1 MSEAM
6 TKEMAIEEFNGWI
19 EKKKI
24 RPSLLEK
31 KDTTKEARESILDA
45 LVEGILTI
53 SEEGIITQKLNFPVG
68 QTEELNYSL
77 RMTASEMDAM
87 NRFKDENG
95 KSRAMI
101 GKLTKTMTAIIDKL
115 DTTDLAL
122 SQTIASFYYLV

>member
-1 MSEAM
+1 MNEAM